1 MRRLKAR
8 RRAARR
14 GGARRARRAMAR
26 RRGGGAAA
34 ADATGPARAMW
45 RRGEGGSGA
54 RHDEAERSR
63 DVAAGEA
70 ARRVAGRCGP
80 GGGAPDCAPPGSSG
94 CVPLRGPA
102 GSISPPRPDR
112 RRARG
117 SGAGLRRRA
126 MNRRRTHLGPRL
138 HHPCAAPAFTT
149 MIERPAVRVHD
160 GGGGRF
166 AVGERAGLTQRD
178 ELQGRIHGPAHQL
191 SERAL
196 VLAAFGHRREHVFA
210 RLWIRSD
217 GKKPKVRDPDPGICG
232 FRGVEPNRG
241 SHAATRSCTGVITPG
256 RATTRAAQSP

>member
-1 MRRLKAR
+1 MGCAE
-8 RRAARR
+8 
-14 GGARRARRAMAR
+14 GARREVVRCE
-26 RRGGGAAA
+26 GGGAV
-34 ADATGPARAMW
+34 AR
-45 RRGEGGSGA
+45 
-54 RHDEAERSR
+54 
-63 DVAAGEA
+63 
-70 ARRVAGRCGP
+70 GRCGP
-80 GGGAPDCAPPGSSG
+80 GGRRRIAPWPGSSG

-138 HHPCAAPAFTT
+138 RHPCAATGFTT
-149 MIERPAVRVHD
+149 MIERSAVRVHD

-178 ELQGRIHGPAHQL
+178 ELQGRIHSPAHQR

-241 SHAATRSCTGVITPG
+241 SQAATDLA
-256 RATTRAAQSP
+256 RAS